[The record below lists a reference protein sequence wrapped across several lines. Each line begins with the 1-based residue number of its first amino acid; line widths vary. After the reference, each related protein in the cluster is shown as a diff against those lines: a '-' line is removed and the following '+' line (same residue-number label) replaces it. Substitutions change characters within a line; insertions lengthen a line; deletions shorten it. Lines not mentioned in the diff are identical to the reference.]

1 MLKLTK
7 TVIEITTKEGVIKE
21 LKQLAERIKNIAPNI
36 IAINAKT
43 LKTELNVKLTDL
55 QFAELAIE
63 LGFNPYRYYC
73 ILIKDILDK

>member
-63 LGFNPYRYYC
+63 LGFKPYRYYC

>member
-63 LGFNPYRYYC
+63 LGFKPYRYYC
-73 ILIKDILDK
+73 ILIKDILEK